1 MRNSICKLDDANALV
16 ETHLPAELP
25 GDVAVPAEIRALLG
39 ESPLLAT
46 EDPNRYYALLAKL
59 ALEVKPRD
67 FVEWLWVKDIADLT
81 WEIIRL
87 RRIKAAYVNGQ
98 FTSALASRLKP
109 AANGD
114 R

>member
-1 MRNSICKLDDANALV
+1 MRNSISKLDDANALV
-16 ETHLPAELP
+16 ETHLPAK
-25 GDVAVPAEIRALLG
+25 IRALLG
-39 ESPLLAT
+39 KPPLLAN
-46 EDPNRYYALLAKL
+46 EDLSDYNALLNEL
-59 ALEVKPRD
+59 AREVKPKD
-67 FVEWLWVKDIADLT
+67 FIEWLWVKDIADLT